1 MGTGAGSS
9 LDNDSP
15 FLLQIIHACNLMKQK
30 APGKANDLLDLEKE
44 RDRAR
49 VQIVH
54 LSPLCFFG
62 KEIKR
67 KKERKKE
74 KPHICSPLEVLDRSI
89 HIFQRTLKFG
99 AYAHYAHILY

>member
-30 APGKANDLLDLEKE
+30 APGKATDLLDLEKE

-54 LSPLCFFG
+54 LSPLCFLFG
-62 KEIKR
+62 NKETNKR
-67 KKERKKE
+67 KKK
-74 KPHICSPLEVLDRSI
+74 
-89 HIFQRTLKFG
+89 HIFALLSRCSIDPSISFSEL
-99 AYAHYAHILY
+99 